1 VRAWPGGGLWRHA
14 DFLRLWGAQTISQ
27 FGSQVTL
34 LGLPLVAILVLD
46 ASAFEVA
53 LLGALDFLPFL
64 LFALPAGV
72 WVDRLPRK
80 PILVIGDLGRAIA
93 LATIPAAAVL
103 DALTIWQLYAVG
115 FAAGTLTVFFDV
127 AYQSYLPSL
136 VDRRQLVEGN
146 SKLEVSRSSAQI
158 AGPGAAGA
166 LVAAVTAPYALLV
179 DAVSFV
185 ASGLLVLR
193 IRTREQPPARAARR
207 SLRTELVEGIR
218 YIVDDPR
225 WRPLA
230 IYVASVNFCTSLAF
244 SIFLVYAVRELELS
258 AAVIGVALG
267 IGNVGPLLGALAAQ
281 RLGGRFGPGPTVIWS
296 AAAAGP
302 PLLLIPLAPEGLP
315 VPFLIASQLLTG
327 AAIVVFNVTAIS
339 LQQTLTP
346 DWMLGRLT
354 ASRRFLVWGTI
365 PLGSIAGGALGST
378 IGLRETL
385 LLGSVAACLCFVPLV
400 FSPLRSIRTLEGMP
414 EAVPADA

>member
-1 VRAWPGGGLWRHA
+1 MRLGRPGGLWGHH

-80 PILVIGDLGRAIA
+80 PILVIGDVGRALA

-103 DALTIWQLYAVG
+103 DVLTIWQLYAVG

-136 VDRRQLVEGN
+136 VDRSQLVEGN
-146 SKLEVSRSSAQI
+146 SKLEVSRSGAQI

-207 SLRTELVEGIR
+207 SMRTELVEGIR

-225 WRPLA
+225 WRAFA
-230 IYVASVNFCTSLAF
+230 IYVASVNFCTNLAF

-258 AAVIGVALG
+258 ATVIGLVFG
-267 IGNVGPLLGALAAQ
+267 IGNIGALVGALAAR
-281 RLGGRFGPGPTVIWS
+281 RLGSRFGPGPTIIWS
-296 AAAAGP
+296 AVAAGP
-302 PLLLIPLAPEGLP
+302 PLLLIPLAPQGSP
-315 VPFLIASQLLTG
+315 VPFLIAAELLTG
-327 AAIVVFNVTAIS
+327 AAIVVFNVTGIS

-346 DWMLGRLT
+346 DWMLGRLN

-365 PLGSIAGGALGST
+365 PLGAIAGGALGST

-385 LLGSVAACLCFVPLV
+385 LLGSVAACFCFVPLV
-400 FSPLRSIRTLEGMP
+400 FSPLPSIRTLEGMP